1 RFDRLALISI
11 YVSLASVASIS
22 IAALLGAGVMGMLWA
37 TLGAL
42 LVAIWF
48 YYRDVDTLLF
58 RLSPNTQ
65 NPVPAAPDP
74 FRRIRKFSLTM
85 SYILLLDAIVWQRS
99 EVFFLKAYSTLAE
112 IGFYT
117 LAYSAASKLSDLAST
132 FSSTLLPLYSESY
145 GQQGLRD

>member
-1 RFDRLALISI
+1 LTACFMFLHPPYRSVIGLAAIILFAQALQQSLYSTLAGLQRFDRLALISI

-42 LVAIWF
+42 LVAICF
-48 YYRDVDTLLF
+48 FYRDVDKLLF

-65 NPVPAAPDP
+65 APVPAAPDP

-85 SYILLLDAIVWQRS
+85 SYILLLDAIVW
-99 EVFFLKAYSTLAE
+99 
-112 IGFYT
+112 
-117 LAYSAASKLSDLAST
+117 
-132 FSSTLLPLYSESY
+132 
-145 GQQGLRD
+145 